1 MEYRSPVCRARIC
14 RKSPLIFQ
22 HPSFILARRNNRHHF
37 RVSSRVMPIPPGYTK
52 VFGFAPTWC
61 TTNSLTVSVGLFFVA
76 CLEKA
81 RPGAPSGARTARAPP
96 LRPAGQKQSSGLF
109 LERGRVPGGIWRGFL
124 MDGGCFLLQFCR
136 IFEIWCIILYPINCN
151 CTLNMLK

>member
-37 RVSSRVMPIPPGYTK
+37 RVSSRMMPMPPGYTK

-61 TTNSLTVSVGLFFVA
+61 TKECLTRKCRAFFCCSISRRHDLVQRRRYSNRAAARSAVRNATVRRSLA
-76 CLEKA
+76 
-81 RPGAPSGARTARAPP
+81 
-96 LRPAGQKQSSGLF
+96 
-109 LERGRVPGGIWRGFL
+109 RGRVP
-124 MDGGCFLLQFCR
+124 DGAPRKAATNVAAFLLHHSLR
-136 IFEIWCIILYPINCN
+136 DGLALRASARVRLAG
-151 CTLNMLK
+151 TGR